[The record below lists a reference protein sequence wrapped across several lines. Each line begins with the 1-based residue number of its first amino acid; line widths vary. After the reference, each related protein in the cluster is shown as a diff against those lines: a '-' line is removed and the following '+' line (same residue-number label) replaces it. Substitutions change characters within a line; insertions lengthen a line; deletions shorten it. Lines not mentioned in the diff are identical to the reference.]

1 MQTEQALSPSQSW
14 IVAGLLATLM
24 FVTRTPVFHLS
35 IYCANAS
42 MAVFFLGGLYLRRH
56 WAFASLV
63 LLAVGIDY
71 ATIVA
76 SGGPNYCITPAYGF
90 LLLSYAVL
98 WYGGRRLARRS
109 ASRLMQFGGALV
121 LASLAFLISN
131 GSFYWFSGRV
141 VDPGMAGWIAN
152 FSEWAPLFVGSA
164 LAYVG
169 VVLLAHGLWERVR
182 SRPAAQHAG

>member
-1 MQTEQALSPSQSW
+1 MQTAQSLSRPQIW
-14 IVAGLLATLM
+14 IVAGLLALLM
-24 FVTRTPVFHLS
+24 FVTRSPVFHLS

-42 MAVFFLGGLYLRRH
+42 MAVFFLGGLYVRRH

-76 SGGPNYCITPAYGF
+76 SGGVNYCITPAYGF

-98 WYGGRRLARRS
+98 WYGGRMLAARGAPRG
-109 ASRLMQFGGALV
+109 MQFGGALV
-121 LASLAFLISN
+121 FASLAFLISN

-152 FSEWAPLFVGSA
+152 FTEWAPLFIGSA

-169 VVLLAHGLWERVR
+169 AVLLAHGLWERVR
-182 SRPAAQHAG
+182 GGRPVQRAT